1 MTDPNLTLIAF
12 LVDRSG
18 SMQVIRED
26 TEGGLSSF
34 LEDQRQ
40 NTVGDSR
47 TEVWLSQFDNE
58 YESVYSGLDI
68 NDLPAYTLR
77 PRGST
82 ALVDSMHRLIV
93 ELGESLRARPEAE
106 RPGRVIVVTLT
117 DGAENSS
124 HEVTAGQLRD
134 LIRQQEDVYSWD
146 FVFLGAN
153 IDAVSVGA
161 LYGIDAARAMSYS
174 ASTDGVDATFSAVS
188 RVTTALRSGDAE
200 GASFN
205 EDERSAA
212 VEKN

>member
-18 SMQVIRED
+18 SMQTIRED

-34 LEDQRQ
+34 LEDQKA
-40 NTVGDSR
+40 NTPEDSR
-47 TEVWLSQFDNE
+47 TEVWLSQFDNT
-58 YESVYSGLDI
+58 YESVYSGVDI
-68 NDLPAYTLR
+68 NEVPDYFLR

-82 ALVDSMHRLIV
+82 ALVDSMHRMIV
-93 ELGESLRARPEAE
+93 ELGDNLRSRPEHE

-117 DGAENSS
+117 DGAENASY
-124 HEVTAGQLRD
+124 EVTADQLRD

-161 LYGIDAARAMSYS
+161 MYGINAARAMSYS
-174 ASTDGVDATFSAVS
+174 ATAGGVDATFSAVS
-188 RVTTALRSGDAE
+188 RVATALRSGDEAGAE
-200 GASFN
+200 FSSN
-205 EDERSAA
+205 ERSAA
-212 VEKN
+212 ADKN